1 MDQTLRWSRRAAE
14 LVAAAIGGGV
24 VVLGG
29 AAALGKLDSTTTVVH
44 ESGATL
50 TPESAAFVRGK
61 HMSVNQIYEDAAPGV
76 VHITATTKA
85 DVPADPFFG
94 LPGGTT
100 QQSEIGSGFVIDKN
114 GDIITNDHVV
124 AGASSV
130 RVSFSD
136 NESMDAKLVGED
148 PSTDVAVLR
157 VSAPSRA
164 LRPLVLGNSDGVR
177 VGDQVLAIGNPFGLD
192 RSASEGIVSA
202 VGRSI
207 QAPNQVSEI
216 DGAIQT
222 DAAINHG
229 NSGGPLLNADG
240 EVIGVTAQID
250 TGGTSDGNVGIGFA
264 IPINTVRQVAGELI
278 EDGKVE
284 HPFLGITVQ
293 SIDPQVAQIFHL
305 PVDHG
310 LMVARVVKG
319 SGASKA
325 GLKGGTTNV
334 TVAGETW
341 RAGGDIVVA
350 ADGHPVTTVEQ
361 LRELL
366 GTKKPGD
373 TMKLEIY
380 HDTSK
385 EEVGVKLGRLPATS
399 SP

>member
-164 LRPLVLGNSDGVR
+164 LRPLVLGNSDGCVS
-177 VGDQVLAIGNPFGLD
+177 AIRCS
-192 RSASEGIVSA
+192 RSAIRSGSTAPPPRESSA
-202 VGRSI
+202 PSGGRSKL
-207 QAPNQVSEI
+207 PTRSRR
-216 DGAIQT
+216 
-222 DAAINHG
+222 
-229 NSGGPLLNADG
+229 S
-240 EVIGVTAQID
+240 TARSRP
-250 TGGTSDGNVGIGFA
+250 TRRSTTA
-264 IPINTVRQVAGELI
+264 T
-278 EDGKVE
+278 
-284 HPFLGITVQ
+284 
-293 SIDPQVAQIFHL
+293 
-305 PVDHG
+305 
-310 LMVARVVKG
+310 RVVR
-319 SGASKA
+319 S
-325 GLKGGTTNV
+325 
-334 TVAGETW
+334 
-341 RAGGDIVVA
+341 
-350 ADGHPVTTVEQ
+350 
-361 LRELL
+361 
-366 GTKKPGD
+366 
-373 TMKLEIY
+373 
-380 HDTSK
+380 
-385 EEVGVKLGRLPATS
+385 
-399 SP
+399 